1 MTAMKILHWTW
12 FRTIT
17 QLRDHTFMT
26 STKNNHFF
34 DSSLHHLHRL
44 KWAIDLLLKNYSILK
59 HATDFKTPTSS
70 FRVHPIN
77 LRSPIASESYLYVN
91 NFCWFCFFTNPTV
104 KIFSPGVHPFFI
116 RVFFWVSFSMLKI
129 FLIWASYYVYS
140 MLEIIECI
148 VKVMH

>member
-17 QLRDHTFMT
+17 QPRDHTFMT
-26 STKNNHFF
+26 STKSNHFF

-91 NFCWFCFFTNPTV
+91 NFCWFCFLPIQQLKFFLLAGTLFLYECFFGSVSVCLRFSWFEPHIMCTV
-104 KIFSPGVHPFFI
+104 C
-116 RVFFWVSFSMLKI
+116 LK
-129 FLIWASYYVYS
+129 
-140 MLEIIECI
+140 
-148 VKVMH
+148 